1 MSTSGPHRG
10 RLCRRVMHGAGRWRR
25 SPVPAPFPLHSTA
38 PAGAGSGWRQASAYR
53 NAPFSC
59 SALRSH
65 LVAPRLYR
73 IRRSLTSRGS
83 PFRPERASVSAFSRR
98 LPLFFSSYPFSPPQ
112 RQGPFL
118 FPALGKK
125 QELQEDPLPRRRSW
139 VHFHS
144 QVHRG
149 NRAPANTKAPLCARG
164 ALILVRRQVP
174 PLRLQRHIRTAL

>member
-1 MSTSGPHRG
+1 MARPVAAIS
-10 RLCRRVMHGAGRWRR
+10 R
-25 SPVPAPFPLHSTA
+25 SRPFPTSLNSTGGCGVRMA
-38 PAGAGSGWRQASAYR
+38 PSIGISE
-53 NAPFSC
+53 C
-59 SALRSH
+59 SFLLFCSEISFGR
-65 LVAPRLYR
+65 
-73 IRRSLTSRGS
+73 TSIVPHPPQPYKQGS

-149 NRAPANTKAPLCARG
+149 NRAPANTRAPLCARG
-164 ALILVRRQVP
+164 AFDLSPQAGSAAPAPTAHPDSTLTASPAPGPPPSASRR
-174 PLRLQRHIRTAL
+174 